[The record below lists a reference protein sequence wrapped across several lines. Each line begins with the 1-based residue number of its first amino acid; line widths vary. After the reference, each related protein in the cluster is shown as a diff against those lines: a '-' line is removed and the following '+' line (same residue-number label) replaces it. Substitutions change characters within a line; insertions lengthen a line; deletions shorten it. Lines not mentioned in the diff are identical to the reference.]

1 MNVPHSSPSSPTT
14 DAPLTNQRIG
24 AAEVMLLCGHT
35 VTKPLSTIGCSV
47 NDYKRC
53 MGGTQVLVQY
63 IARKRVRSC
72 YR

>member
-47 NDYKRC
+47 ND
-53 MGGTQVLVQY
+53 
-63 IARKRVRSC
+63 
-72 YR
+72 